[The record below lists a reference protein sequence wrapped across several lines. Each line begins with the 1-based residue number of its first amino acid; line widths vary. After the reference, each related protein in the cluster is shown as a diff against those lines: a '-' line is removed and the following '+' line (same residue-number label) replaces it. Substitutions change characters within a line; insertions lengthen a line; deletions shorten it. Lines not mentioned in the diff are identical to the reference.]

1 MSLFSQVRTVK
12 ITLVIFALI
21 KPTTQVTCALH
32 YVDENLGHISDEG
45 GSLYLLATA
54 EDLARRRRPTG
65 RTGRVSSLP
74 LALTAAVCPLPP
86 R

>member
-1 MSLFSQVRTVK
+1 MRLLLWTILEDIFDHSAPKLPSFLAEYFSVC
-12 ITLVIFALI
+12 L
-21 KPTTQVTCALH
+21 
-32 YVDENLGHISDEG
+32 
-45 GSLYLLATA
+45 
-54 EDLARRRRPTG
+54 LARRRRPTG